1 MQQKPCE
8 LFHFTTLSHVSIYY
22 YLHFGT
28 ASGSHRDCPFLPL
41 CPDLYVQNNDW
52 NNKKAYEPASR
63 GLIKVKVGICLLL
76 CVDSLSCH
84 LKISKRQIWFHKME
98 FLCFLAVKYL
108 VAFGQKMFFVKLV
121 GGQRFYM
128 QLALLKNV
136 ALLCPKN
143 VLCKISWR
151 PKVFMQLALL
161 INFALLC
168 HNLFIIVLMRPNYL
182 SSKMAFI

>member
-76 CVDSLSCH
+76 CVDSLSCQ

-108 VAFGQKMFFVKLV
+108 VAFGQKMFV
-121 GGQRFYM
+121 
-128 QLALLKNV
+128 
-136 ALLCPKN
+136 
-143 VLCKISWR
+143 CKISWR
-151 PKVFMQLALL
+151 PKVLYAISTSEKRCLTLPKKCSM
-161 INFALLC
+161 
-168 HNLFIIVLMRPNYL
+168 
-182 SSKMAFI
+182 